1 MVKIEFKVPQRVAR
15 KGDEMQVKSN
25 TQDKRLQR
33 GRCLLGVI
41 FMLMVW
47 TIAFPQKADAA
58 VLGKDI
64 REGDVIS
71 LEAGSWSENYAVLI
85 PDTTNIGTEG
95 TFLMMDGFKEK
106 IMHDETGRS
115 NLWAGSTSQ
124 QWCTNYYRKLPDAVS
139 SKIIGVKTTDT
150 ESGSQWLVVSNIDG
164 TKTDKDKVFFLSG
177 KEYLEHTEAADHS
190 KGYNWLLRSPGS
202 DCSVY
207 ADYIG
212 VACNGSIHNFSIE
225 HVMAARPAFNIRL
238 PHDVC
243 VKARTEE
250 NGTTVWTVDAEAM
263 EHRQDAASYTWSK
276 DGKECLAE
284 AKCSRCGEA
293 VRESGEVKSQVIKE
307 PSEKTDG
314 IIRYT
319 ATFQNDAFT
328 EQTTELPLA
337 WEDFKDDTEE
347 PLEPEKPVI
356 KSGTEV
362 EAGDYVF
369 MGEKNPNGYSGMP
382 YWKVLSK
389 EKDGTVL
396 LMSEYLWRGNGNEAA
411 TPPAFNLHRS
421 DGNEWQSSLTRK
433 WCGDFERLVLANV
446 EGLEIKETTK
456 SDKHIQ
462 SPDDPLIQYAARENI
477 LNKEK
482 VYFLSAEEVLKYMPT
497 RDARVAYISDG
508 KKTGKA
514 DSWWLRSPRYQSEI
528 CSGRV
533 SSDGKMLKHYVDELS
548 AARPVFRANIDKMN
562 FEVQGTKND
571 HLVLAAENAGM
582 EHSFEN
588 AKYEWSSNMKQC
600 HAGGVCTTCG
610 AKAEADAEVTSRLT
624 ENGTKYIARFRN
636 PNFKTQV
643 KVISGEKPNPA
654 DKALKNGGKYTAAG
668 ASYKV
673 ISAKARTVALVKA
686 KNVKSVSVPATVKI
700 SGKSCKVIQVAA
712 KAFTGKK
719 IRKVTVGKNVKKLDK
734 YAFAKSKTTTVVLK
748 TKSLK
753 KSTVK
758 GCFKSS
764 KVKTVQVKVG
774 TKKQNKK
781 MVKTYKK
788 MFTKKNCGKK
798 VKVK

>member
-1 MVKIEFKVPQRVAR
+1 
-15 KGDEMQVKSN
+15 MQGKSN
-25 TQDKRLQR
+25 TQGKRLQR

-41 FMLMVW
+41 FILMVW

-115 NLWAGSTSQ
+115 NLWEGSTSQ

-150 ESGSQWLVVSNIDG
+150 ESGSQWLVVNNIDG

-212 VACNGSIHNFSIE
+212 VACNGLIHNFSIE

-250 NGTTVWTVDAEAM
+250 DGTTVWTVDAEAM
-263 EHRQDAASYTWSK
+263 EHRQDTASYTWSK

-337 WEDFKDDTEE
+337 WADFKDDTEE
-347 PLEPEKPVI
+347 TLEPEKPVI

-421 DGNEWQSSLTRK
+421 DGNEWQSSLARK

-462 SPDDPLIQYAARENI
+462 SPDDPLIQYA
-477 LNKEK
+477 
-482 VYFLSAEEVLKYMPT
+482 
-497 RDARVAYISDG
+497 
-508 KKTGKA
+508 
-514 DSWWLRSPRYQSEI
+514 Q
-528 CSGRV
+528 
-533 SSDGKMLKHYVDELS
+533 
-548 AARPVFRANIDKMN
+548 
-562 FEVQGTKND
+562 
-571 HLVLAAENAGM
+571 
-582 EHSFEN
+582 
-588 AKYEWSSNMKQC
+588 
-600 HAGGVCTTCG
+600 
-610 AKAEADAEVTSRLT
+610 
-624 ENGTKYIARFRN
+624 
-636 PNFKTQV
+636 
-643 KVISGEKPNPA
+643 
-654 DKALKNGGKYTAAG
+654 
-668 ASYKV
+668 
-673 ISAKARTVALVKA
+673 
-686 KNVKSVSVPATVKI
+686 
-700 SGKSCKVIQVAA
+700 
-712 KAFTGKK
+712 
-719 IRKVTVGKNVKKLDK
+719 
-734 YAFAKSKTTTVVLK
+734 
-748 TKSLK
+748 
-753 KSTVK
+753 
-758 GCFKSS
+758 
-764 KVKTVQVKVG
+764 
-774 TKKQNKK
+774 
-781 MVKTYKK
+781 
-788 MFTKKNCGKK
+788 
-798 VKVK
+798 

>member
-1 MVKIEFKVPQRVAR
+1 
-15 KGDEMQVKSN
+15 
-25 TQDKRLQR
+25 
-33 GRCLLGVI
+33 
-41 FMLMVW
+41 MVW
-47 TIAFPQKADAA
+47 IMAFPQETDAA

-64 REGDVIS
+64 REGDLIA
-71 LEAGSWSENYAVLI
+71 LEAGGWSENYAVLS

-115 NLWAGSTSQ
+115 NLWEGSTSQ
-124 QWCTNYYRKLPDAVS
+124 QWCTNYYRKLPDSVS

-243 VKARTEE
+243 VKAQTEE
-250 NGTTVWTVDAEAM
+250 NGTRIWTIDAEAM
-263 EHRQDAASYTWSK
+263 EHQQNDATYTWSK
-276 DGKECLAE
+276 DGKECRAE
-284 AKCSRCGEA
+284 AKCSRCGDV
-293 VRESGEVKSQVIKE
+293 VRESGEVKSQLIKE

-314 IIRYT
+314 SIRYT
-319 ATFQNDAFT
+319 ATFKNSAFR

-356 KSGTEV
+356 KSGSEV
-362 EAGDYVF
+362 QVGDYVY
-369 MGEKNPNGYSGMP
+369 MGEKNPKGYSGMP
-382 YWKVLSK
+382 YWKVMGR

-421 DGNEWQSSLTRK
+421 DGNEWQNSVAQR
-433 WCGDFERLVLANV
+433 WCKSFETAVLADV
-446 EGLEIKETTK
+446 DGLEIKETMK
-456 SDKHIQ
+456 SDKHVQ

-477 LNKEK
+477 LNKDR
-482 VYFLSAEEVLKYMPT
+482 VYFMSAEEVLKYMPT
-497 RDARVAYISDG
+497 RAARIAYISDG
-508 KKTGKA
+508 TKTGKA

-562 FEVQGTKND
+562 FEVQGTKGD
-571 HLVLAAENAGM
+571 GSVLAAENSEM

-588 AKYEWSSNMKQC
+588 AKYEWSSDLKQC
-600 HAGGVCTTCG
+600 HAGGVCATCG

-643 KVISGEKPNPA
+643 NVISGEKLKPA
-654 DKALKNGGKYTAAG
+654 NKGLKTGRKYTVAG

-673 ISAKARTVALVKA
+673 VSAKAHTVALVKA

-748 TKSLK
+748 TKALK
-753 KSTVK
+753 KSSVK

-781 MVKTYKK
+781 MGKSCKK
-788 MFTKKNCGKK
+788 IFTKKNCGKK
-798 VKVK
+798 VKVR

>member
-1 MVKIEFKVPQRVAR
+1 
-15 KGDEMQVKSN
+15 MQGKSN
-25 TQDKRLQR
+25 TQGKRLQR

-41 FMLMVW
+41 FILMVW

-115 NLWAGSTSQ
+115 NLWEGSTSQ

-150 ESGSQWLVVSNIDG
+150 ESGSQWLVVNNIDG

-212 VACNGSIHNFSIE
+212 VACNGLIHNFSIE

-250 NGTTVWTVDAEAM
+250 DGTTVWTVDAEAM
-263 EHRQDAASYTWSK
+263 EHRQDTASYTWSK

-337 WEDFKDDTEE
+337 WADFKDDTEE
-347 PLEPEKPVI
+347 TLEPEKPVI

-421 DGNEWQSSLTRK
+421 DGNEWQSSLARK
-433 WCGDFERLVLANV
+433 WCGDFERLGQTPGRLA
-446 EGLEIKETTK
+446 
-456 SDKHIQ
+456 
-462 SPDDPLIQYAARENI
+462 
-477 LNKEK
+477 
-482 VYFLSAEEVLKYMPT
+482 
-497 RDARVAYISDG
+497 
-508 KKTGKA
+508 
-514 DSWWLRSPRYQSEI
+514 
-528 CSGRV
+528 
-533 SSDGKMLKHYVDELS
+533 VD
-548 AARPVFRANIDKMN
+548 
-562 FEVQGTKND
+562 
-571 HLVLAAENAGM
+571 
-582 EHSFEN
+582 
-588 AKYEWSSNMKQC
+588 
-600 HAGGVCTTCG
+600 
-610 AKAEADAEVTSRLT
+610 DAEVDRL
-624 ENGTKYIARFRN
+624 G
-636 PNFKTQV
+636 
-643 KVISGEKPNPA
+643 
-654 DKALKNGGKYTAAG
+654 AG
-668 ASYKV
+668 ALCRCHLGRRHAEDLRGRLAMEV
-673 ISAKARTVALVKA
+673 LPAQERLDEALVARQVRKQPQLDLRVVA
-686 KNVKSVSVPATVKI
+686 RQDDVVGTGGHKGRPHHAA
-700 SGKSCKVIQVAA
+700 QVAA
-712 KAFTGKK
+712 HGD
-719 IRKVTVGKNVKKLDK
+719 VLQVGVR
-734 YAFAKSKTTTVVLK
+734 
-748 TKSLK
+748 
-753 KSTVK
+753 
-758 GCFKSS
+758 G
-764 KVKTVQVKVG
+764 G
-774 TKKQNKK
+774 
-781 MVKTYKK
+781 
-788 MFTKKNCGKK
+788 
-798 VKVK
+798 

>member
-25 TQDKRLQR
+25 TQGKRLHR
-33 GRCLLGVI
+33 GRYLLGVI

-47 TIAFPQKADAA
+47 IVAFPQETDAA

-64 REGDVIS
+64 REGDLIA
-71 LEAGSWSENYAVLI
+71 LEAGNWSQNYAVLS

-124 QWCTNYYRKLPDAVS
+124 QWCTNYYRKLTDSVS

-243 VKARTEE
+243 VKAQTEE
-250 NGTTVWTVDAEAM
+250 NGTRVWTIDAEAM
-263 EHRQDAASYTWSK
+263 EHQQDDATYTWSK
-276 DGKECLAE
+276 DGKACRAE
-284 AKCSRCGEA
+284 AQCSRCGDV
-293 VRESGEVKSQVIKE
+293 VRESGEVKSQLIKE

-319 ATFQNDAFT
+319 ATFKNSAFR

-356 KSGTEV
+356 KPGSEV
-362 EAGDYVF
+362 QVGDYVY
-369 MGEKNPNGYSGMP
+369 MGEKNPKGYSGMP
-382 YWKVLSK
+382 YWKVMGK

-396 LMSEYLWRGNGNEAA
+396 LMSEYLWRGNGNEAV

-421 DGNEWQSSLTRK
+421 DGNEWQSSVAQR
-433 WCGDFERLVLANV
+433 WCKSFEAAVLADV
-446 EGLEIKETTK
+446 DGLEIKETTK

-462 SPDDPLIQYAARENI
+462 SPDDPLIQYSARENI

-497 RDARVAYISDG
+497 RGARVAYISDG

-533 SSDGKMLKHYVDELS
+533 SSEGKMLKHYVDELS

-562 FEVQGTKND
+562 FEVQGTKD
-571 HLVLAAENAGM
+571 DRVVLAAEKSGM

-588 AKYEWSSNMKQC
+588 AKYEWSSDMKQC

-643 KVISGEKPNPA
+643 KVIADAKPKPA
-654 DKALKNGGKYTAAG
+654 DKALKTGGKYTVSG
-668 ASYKV
+668 AVYKV
-673 ISAKARTVALVKA
+673 SSAKSRTVILVKA
-686 KNVKSVSVPATVKI
+686 KNAKSVSVPATVKI

-712 KAFTGKK
+712 KSLTGSK
-719 IRKVTVGKNVKKLDK
+719 IRKVTVGKNVKKLEK
-734 YAFAKSKTTTVVLK
+734 YAFAKSKATTVVLQSK
-748 TKSLK
+748 FLK

-774 TKKQNKK
+774 SKKVNKK
-781 MVKTYKK
+781 AVKAYKK
-788 MFTKKNCGKK
+788 IFTKKNSGKS
-798 VKVK
+798 VKVR